1 MVQDG
6 GTYLTE
12 MAKNLLILLGFLPG
26 VQNPPS
32 PPYLKK
38 VRQISQYPNIVR
50 VLAVDWYTWPLRW
63 REAAERTIDALW
75 NRLAELL
82 NHFPPQECANYP
94 GIPAAASRVGRD

>member
-1 MVQDG
+1 MVVHTFNRDG
-6 GTYLTE
+6 SE
-12 MAKNLLILLGFLPG
+12 PFDFDDFLAWRAE
-26 VQNPPS
+26 S
-32 PPYLKK
+32 PLSAK

-50 VLAVDWYTWPLRW
+50 VLAADWYTWPLRW